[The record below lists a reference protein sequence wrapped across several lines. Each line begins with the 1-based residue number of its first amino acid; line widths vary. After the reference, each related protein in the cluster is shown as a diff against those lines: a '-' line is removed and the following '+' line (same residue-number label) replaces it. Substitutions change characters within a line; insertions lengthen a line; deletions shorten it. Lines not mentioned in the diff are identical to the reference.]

1 MPDLTAD
8 RPVEHHAAAMSTP
21 PPRPRP
27 DRERLY
33 APFRPHMARVVS
45 AALAVALLVGTA
57 ALVISLFDW
66 LGTASA
72 IGVAVVGLGMVWF
85 CWREATV
92 RADVDEQ
99 GIVVRNLVLTRRLEW
114 PQVVSVRFGNG
125 RPWVQLDLSDG
136 DVLAVM
142 GVQQSD
148 GPRAAAEASRLAAL
162 VAIHSRTA
170 RDD

>member
-1 MPDLTAD
+1 MT
-8 RPVEHHAAAMSTP
+8 TP

-27 DRERLY
+27 DHDRLY
-33 APFRPHMARVVS
+33 APFRPRMARVVS
-45 AALAVALLVGTA
+45 AVLAVALLVGTA

-66 LGTASA
+66 LRLPSA
-72 IGVAVVGLGMVWF
+72 IGVAIVGLAMVWF
-85 CWREATV
+85 CWRQATV
-92 RADVDEQ
+92 RADVDER
-99 GIVVRNLVLTRRLEW
+99 GIVVRNLVFTRRLEW
-114 PQVVSVRFGNG
+114 PQIVSVRFGGG

-148 GPRAAAEASRLAAL
+148 GPHAAEEAGRLAAL

>member
-1 MPDLTAD
+1 MT
-8 RPVEHHAAAMSTP
+8 TP
-21 PPRPRP
+21 TPTPRPRP

-33 APFRPHMARVVS
+33 APFRPRMARVVS
-45 AALAVALLVGTA
+45 AVLAVVLLVGIA
-57 ALVISLFDW
+57 ALVLGLFDW
-66 LGTASA
+66 LGIPSA
-72 IGVAVVGLGMVWF
+72 NGVVVVGLGMVWF
-85 CWREATV
+85 CWQEATV
-92 RADVDEQ
+92 RADVDER

-114 PQVVSVRFGNG
+114 AQVVSVRFGGG

-148 GPRAAAEASRLAAL
+148 GARAAAEASRLAAL